1 MAVLLACATL
11 LAGCAGLGSDN
22 VPAEREAG
30 EWQAFT
36 LPGKRPT
43 QYRSLWWEGHWRIH
57 ARADR
62 SASMWRRRLHD
73 TATPSPRRLR
83 FSWRVDRLIDDADL
97 SDVDR
102 SDSPARIIVAFDG
115 DHARLTPHTRA
126 MYELAETLTGERPPF
141 ATLMYVWDNRLPVET
156 IVRSGRSDRVRKV
169 VLESGSV
176 HLGRWRT
183 YERDIVRD
191 YRRAFGEEP
200 GRVLGIALMTDADNT
215 QGVAE
220 AWYGDLE
227 LH

>member
-1 MAVLLACATL
+1 
-11 LAGCAGLGSDN
+11 
-22 VPAEREAG
+22 
-30 EWQAFT
+30 
-36 LPGKRPT
+36 
-43 QYRSLWWEGHWRIH
+43 
-57 ARADR
+57 
-62 SASMWRRRLHD
+62 MWRRRLHD

-115 DHARLTPHTRA
+115 DHARLTPRTRA

-220 AWYGDLE
+220 AWYGDIE

>member
-1 MAVLLACATL
+1 
-11 LAGCAGLGSDN
+11 
-22 VPAEREAG
+22 
-30 EWQAFT
+30 
-36 LPGKRPT
+36 
-43 QYRSLWWEGHWRIH
+43 
-57 ARADR
+57 
-62 SASMWRRRLHD
+62 MWRRRLHD
-73 TATPSPRRLR
+73 TAPPSPRRLR
-83 FSWRVDRLIDDADL
+83 FSWRVDRLIDEADL

-115 DHARLTPHTRA
+115 DHARLAPRTRT

-169 VLESGSV
+169 VLESGSA
-176 HLGRWRT
+176 HLGRWCA
-183 YERDIVRD
+183 YERDIVQD

-220 AWYGDLE
+220 AWYGDVE